1 MLHWA
6 NDDDFLLRWEYKSLM
21 GTEKQAKV
29 NWKGT
34 EPFLCLLHLVL

>member
-21 GTEKQAKV
+21 GTEKQAKM
-29 NWKGT
+29 NWEGT
-34 EPFLCLLHLVL
+34 EPFLCLLRLVL